1 MKLKGSNAASC
12 CCSWRRRC
20 PDTLCVTLTRFW
32 LHLFLSS
39 FSWFG
44 RNWCNC
50 YLQSVMWSFLC
61 ILLDMSTGI
70 IKSLRNFLNF
80 EVSISRNACDYMFQ
94 GRLCGS
100 MMFLPICYID
110 KYFSAISICNLM
122 ECQQSILFPFSKVFW
137 LTVDKTYQWNI
148 TRFES
153 FCDGGCE
160 DKESFDDLLHDS
172 LKEIS

>member
-1 MKLKGSNAASC
+1 MQLVAAVH
-12 CCSWRRRC
+12 
-20 PDTLCVTLTRFW
+20 DEGDVLILCVWLTRFW

-122 ECQQSILFPFSKVFW
+122 EWQQSMLVSILWSILVNSRQ
-137 LTVDKTYQWNI
+137 D
-148 TRFES
+148 
-153 FCDGGCE
+153 
-160 DKESFDDLLHDS
+160 
-172 LKEIS
+172 ISVKRNQVWIILWWWVWGQGILWWFATWQS

>member
-122 ECQQSILFPFSKVFW
+122 ECQQSMLVSILRSILVNSRQ
-137 LTVDKTYQWNI
+137 D
-148 TRFES
+148 
-153 FCDGGCE
+153 
-160 DKESFDDLLHDS
+160 
-172 LKEIS
+172 ISVKHNQVWIILWWWVWGQGILWWFATWQS